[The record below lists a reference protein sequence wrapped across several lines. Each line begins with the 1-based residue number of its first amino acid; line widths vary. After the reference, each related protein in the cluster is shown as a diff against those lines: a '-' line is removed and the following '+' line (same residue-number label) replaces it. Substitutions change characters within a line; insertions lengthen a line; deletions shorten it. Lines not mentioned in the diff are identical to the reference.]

1 MQKSRV
7 IILITDGKEDAP
19 DTRLI
24 DPITAMEIAKTHR
37 IRVYTIG
44 MGGTASTVVELPGVK
59 SSGKNPAIDF
69 IDEQLLRRIAE
80 ETGGRY
86 FRARDK
92 EGLKNTYNQIDQM
105 EKSRVEIQSFKRF
118 EERFIW
124 FILAALFFLFI
135 EILLKY
141 TVFRKFP

>member
-1 MQKSRV
+1 M

-24 DPITAMEIAKTHR
+24 DPITAMEIAKTNQ

-44 MGGTASTVVELPGVK
+44 MGAAASTVAELPGVK
-59 SSGKNPAIDF
+59 PAPRKNLAIDF

-92 EGLKNTYNQIDQM
+92 EGLKNTYKQIDQM
-105 EKSRVEIQSFKRF
+105 EKSKMEQLSFKRF
-118 EERFIW
+118 EERFLP
-124 FILAALFFLFI
+124 FVLAALGLLFL
-135 EILLKY
+135 EILLRY
-141 TVFRKFP
+141 TLFRRFP